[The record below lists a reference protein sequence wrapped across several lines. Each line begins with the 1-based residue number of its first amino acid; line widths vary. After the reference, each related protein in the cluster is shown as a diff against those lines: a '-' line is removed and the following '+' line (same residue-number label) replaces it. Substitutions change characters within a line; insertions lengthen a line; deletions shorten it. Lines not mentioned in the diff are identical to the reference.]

1 MYLTVVLPFFL
12 DFCLSI
18 VKINRFRSLKD
29 GTIIKSVKS
38 RVKVTRIALITPILD
53 EISGRKII
61 LTSLRRIEFGINRP
75 GFVTEPYPSNP
86 YN

>member
-1 MYLTVVLPFFL
+1 MYLTVLCPSLLLRFLFF
-12 DFCLSI
+12 DH
-18 VKINRFRSLKD
+18 RFRSLKD